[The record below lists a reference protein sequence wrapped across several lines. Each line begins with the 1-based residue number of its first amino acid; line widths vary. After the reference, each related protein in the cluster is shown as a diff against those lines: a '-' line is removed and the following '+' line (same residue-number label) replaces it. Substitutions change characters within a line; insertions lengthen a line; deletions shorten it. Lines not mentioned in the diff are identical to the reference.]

1 MTVLPIVRI
10 GDPVLRRPAGEVPVE
25 TIASAEIQALIDD
38 MIATMRDAPGVGLAA
53 PQVGQSRRIIVVEDP
68 PQAIERLS
76 EEQRRERQ
84 RTAAFPLHVLVN
96 PRLRRPAEGQ
106 KVVFPEGCLSIPG
119 YAGLVERE
127 LAVEIAFFDRHG
139 AFHDWMP
146 LTGWP
151 ARIVQHEVD
160 HLDGVLYTDRLVPGS
175 LMVEEAMRQRL
186 AERSVA
192 GLVEDLSRE
201 REGG

>member
-1 MTVLPIVRI
+1 MTVLPIVRV
-10 GDPVLRRPAGEVPVE
+10 GDPVLRSRADEVPLE
-25 TIASAEIQALIDD
+25 AIASPEIQSLIDD

-53 PQVGQSRRIIVVEDP
+53 PQVGQARRIIVVEDP

-76 EEQRRERQ
+76 EEQRQDRQ
-84 RTAAFPLHVLVN
+84 RTAAFPLQVFVN
-96 PRLRRPAEGQ
+96 PRLRLPAEGR

-119 YAGLVERE
+119 YAGLVERD
-127 LAVEIAFFDRHG
+127 LDVEIAFFDRHG
-139 AFHDWMP
+139 TFHDWMP

-175 LMVEEAMRQRL
+175 LMAEETMRQRL
-186 AERSVA
+186 QEQSVA
-192 GLVEDLSRE
+192 ALIADCSRE
-201 REGG
+201 GEVG